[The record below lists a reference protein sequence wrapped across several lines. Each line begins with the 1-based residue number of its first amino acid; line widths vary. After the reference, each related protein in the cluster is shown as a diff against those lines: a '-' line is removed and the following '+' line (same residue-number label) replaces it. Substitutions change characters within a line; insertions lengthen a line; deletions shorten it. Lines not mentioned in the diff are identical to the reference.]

1 MAFEIATGTSRAFPY
16 PKPTRPAPSPTTV
29 SAVKPN
35 CLPPLT
41 TLATRFTAT
50 SFSSRSSPD
59 IGFSTLAIS
68 LQTLGLELETR
79 FASGLCQRFDA
90 PVIHETGTVEGDL
103 GNPSGLGALRNGAAH
118 GLGSLDVPGGLQCA
132 AHVLLQGR
140 RGNQNLVALG
150 GKDLR
155 IDVLG
160 RPVHRQ
166 AQRGELLDL
175 YAAPART
182 AQAGILFGQFHVLTS
197 SSPLSAK
204 SFHRSTS
211 RPCPCRAPAT
221 GSRESPPRSGRPAG
235 DRCP

>member
-1 MAFEIATGTSRAFPY
+1 MATGTSRALPK

-59 IGFSTLAIS
+59 MGFSTLAIAYRPF
-68 LQTLGLELETR
+68 LLELETR

-90 PVIHETGTVEGDL
+90 PVVHETGTVERDF
-103 GNPSGLGALRNGAAH
+103 GNPLGLGAFRDRAAD
-118 GLGSLDVPGGLQCA
+118 GLGGLDVAGSFQVA

-140 RGNQNLVALG
+140 CRHQHLVALG
-150 GKDLR
+150 GEDLR
-155 IDVLG
+155 IDMLG

-166 AQRGELLDL
+166 A
-175 YAAPART
+175 
-182 AQAGILFGQFHVLTS
+182 
-197 SSPLSAK
+197 
-204 SFHRSTS
+204 
-211 RPCPCRAPAT
+211 
-221 GSRESPPRSGRPAG
+221 
-235 DRCP
+235 